1 MDRRRFQGCRAIEG
15 RQIKASLVPS
25 SAHACRW
32 RGMERDCGTS
42 FCYTGTHDMPP
53 AVMRAFSML
62 SLAASGVATHAPSSS
77 SALQAMYAPR
87 GDLSVR

>member
-1 MDRRRFQGCRAIEG
+1 
-15 RQIKASLVPS
+15 
-25 SAHACRW
+25 
-32 RGMERDCGTS
+32 
-42 FCYTGTHDMPP
+42 MPP

-62 SLAASGVATHAPSSS
+62 SLAASGVATHALSSS